1 MSIKKLLGKVAVGAA
16 VGALVIV
23 GASAVVAQNDVHPG
37 GDGTAAFGTGVFNA
51 ANLDNTALELPNAS
65 TSMKI
70 QMDLQRRAY
79 LYPQEVLPADVAA
92 IDTLSRVDS
101 VATYAGIPVGNVGRL
116 WVETNYLGWDVV
128 ATLQN
133 GGQLRKVLD
142 APVELTPEEINCYVV
157 DFQGNT
163 ACDTTK
169 ATFKT
174 VGDPLMFISSS
185 ATPASQPC
193 SLQIGIGI
201 IDIPAAPAAILTGTR
216 TNVLVDTILDF
227 SADNAPIGAD
237 GVTQTKWASFSWV
250 IGTKVNN
257 NTIAAL
263 APFGTRVL
271 GTSTGEYN
279 IADNGFPLISAGR
292 RVDLASMFGGENKQD
307 FATQFFINA
316 RIDKDEDELLMGNKP
331 GIYEETI
338 EFQLFGVY

>member
-23 GASAVVAQNDVHPG
+23 GASAVVAQNTVHPG
-37 GDGTAAFGTGVFNA
+37 GSTGGSGLFFTSG
-51 ANLDNTALELPNAS
+51 LDNTAVELPNAQ

-79 LYPQEVLPADVAA
+79 LYPQEPLPVDIAA
-92 IDTLSRVDS
+92 IDTLSQVDDV
-101 VATYAGIPVGNVGRL
+101 VATPGVPVGNVGRL
-116 WVETNYLGWDVV
+116 WVETNYLGWDIV

-133 GGQLRKVLD
+133 GGKLRKLLDEPVLVSD
-142 APVELTPEEINCYVV
+142 EVIDCYVI

-169 ATFKT
+169 AVYKT
-174 VGDPLMFISSS
+174 VGDALTYIYDSLTVPVSR
-185 ATPASQPC
+185 PC
-193 SLQIGIGI
+193 SLQIGVGI
-201 IDIPAAPAAILTGTR
+201 IAIPAAPAAILTGGR
-216 TNVLVDTILDF
+216 DSVLVDTILNF
-227 SADNAPIGAD
+227 EYATNAPTG
-237 GVTQTKWASFSWV
+237 TKWASFSHV
-250 IGTKVNN
+250 IGGKVNN
-257 NTIAAL
+257 NAITSL
-263 APFGTRVL
+263 SPFAGKVL
-271 GTSTGEYN
+271 GASDYN
-279 IADNGFPLISAGR
+279 IADVGFPLINAGR

-316 RIDKDEDELLMGNKP
+316 RIDKTAGELLMGNKP